1 MNDPLQAAVGFL
13 ELGMWREAN
22 DEIERLP
29 PERRIATEVLMV
41 RLRIYKAA
49 VAGELEGVVRRE
61 LARRGVVELD

>member
-1 MNDPLQAAVGFL
+1 MNDPLEAAVGFL

-29 PERRIATEVLMV
+29 PERKFATEVLKV

-49 VAGELEGVVRRE
+49 GAGELGEVVRQE
-61 LARRGVVELD
+61 LARRGVEMD